1 MLDQKFQPLWLRFS
15 PHIIAQVGII
25 ALAVAYYAEIIHAL
39 EPCILCIYQRVPF
52 AVVIV
57 FGLVGMFRPALLHWM
72 LVLAGVAFLTGS
84 GIAVYHVGVEQHW
97 WVSACGGDLAGQM
110 STTNLMQQLSMKPV
124 KSCDEL
130 EWALFGTSMA
140 TYNVFYSLALSIFC
154 FAGVHKLR
162 G

>member
-52 AVVIV
+52 AVVIA

-110 STTNLMQQLSMKPV
+110 STTNLMQQLSMKSV

>member
-1 MLDQKFQPLWLRFS
+1 MLDQKSQPLWLRFS
-15 PHIIAQVGII
+15 PHIIAQVGIT
-25 ALAVAYYAEIIHAL
+25 ALAVAYYAEIIHSL

-52 AVVIV
+52 ALVIA
-57 FGLVGMFRPALLHWM
+57 FGLVGMFRPAFLHWM

-84 GIAVYHVGVEQHW
+84 GIATYHVGVEQHW
-97 WVSACGGDLAGQM
+97 WESACGGDLGEQM
-110 STTNLMQQLSMKPV
+110 STTNLIQRLSMKPV

-130 EWALFGTSMA
+130 EWALFGISMA
-140 TYNVFYSLALSIFC
+140 TYNVFHSLALSIFC

>member
-57 FGLVGMFRPALLHWM
+57 FGLVGMFRPALLHWL

>member
-84 GIAVYHVGVEQHW
+84 GIATYHVGVEQHW

>member
-110 STTNLMQQLSMKPV
+110 STTNLMQQLSMKSV

>member
-1 MLDQKFQPLWLRFS
+1 MLDQKSQPLWLRFS
-15 PHIIAQVGII
+15 PHIIAQVGIT
-25 ALAVAYYAEIIHAL
+25 ALAVAYYAEIIHSV

-52 AVVIV
+52 ALVIA
-57 FGLVGMFRPALLHWM
+57 FGLVGMFRPAFLHWM

-84 GIAVYHVGVEQHW
+84 GIATYHVGVEQHW
-97 WVSACGGDLAGQM
+97 WESACGGDLAGQM

-130 EWALFGTSMA
+130 EWALFEISMA